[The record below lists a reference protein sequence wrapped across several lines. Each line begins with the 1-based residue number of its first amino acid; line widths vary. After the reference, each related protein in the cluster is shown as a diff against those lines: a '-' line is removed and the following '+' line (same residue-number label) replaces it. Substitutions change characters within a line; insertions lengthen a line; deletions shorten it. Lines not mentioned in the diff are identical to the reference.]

1 MYESNSYPVTCD
13 ETVQVYDTKIGD
25 MFVGGSVP
33 LSNCTHLLL
42 RLPNFT
48 NVITTVVSIL
58 NEAGI
63 EMYAS
68 SSLARNDDHLVK
80 PDVPIQSSYVLRLSL
95 SGAAGGTGGVA
106 IAKLWSMY

>member
-1 MYESNSYPVTCD
+1 MYESNSYPVICD
-13 ETVQVYDTKIGD
+13 ETVLTYDTKIGD
-25 MFVGGSVP
+25 MYVGGSVP

-48 NVITTVVSIL
+48 NSITGVVSIR

-68 SSLARNDDHLVK
+68 SSLAENADHLVK
-80 PDVPIQSSYVLRLSL
+80 PDVPIQSSYVLRLVL
-95 SGAAGGTGGVA
+95 SGAAGGSGGVA
-106 IAKLWSMY
+106 ITKLWSVD